1 MKAGTHPPLLGGMSE
16 VLGVLTADPQGA
28 VIEETVGSTDHP
40 AQSASAVAATV
51 SGFTAAGGTAG
62 LSRLEMLLVR
72 GAHKSSVAAVR
83 PDALLLV
90 TVDPAKATGAVEK
103 AMQAWA
109 SEAAS
114 STTATAEPPATVS
127 SPPARVLAR
136 PAEPIE
142 SAAPSPAESITEA
155 VGVGPSVMVG
165 PAETAAPA
173 PAHAGETACRPSG
186 GDAWAALRRALVR
199 GQLTKASVHR
209 RELADP
215 SRSITGRPGSEVLSA
230 EQHERA
236 MQVLLEGIGTVIAGD
251 GIGGS
256 RILRE
261 LAAESQRNLSIRW
274 LALQW
279 SASAALR
286 SGSASVARS
295 HVKEA
300 LTLARQLD
308 IDARAVS
315 QWTAAEVLAQGGDHV
330 RALTWLTEARA
341 RFERIADRWGLGRAW
356 LAEARIM
363 AANQRD
369 QEAAAAARKAW
380 AVDPDWDEPPIFLA
394 RRALMGNDLAE
405 AESIVRTLN
414 TPSAERVRTLI
425 TAIREGLVTQANA
438 SEFLREH
445 DAPPSTRAL
454 RALERIAY
462 GSPRFLQ
469 AHDALAWM
477 LLKLG
482 RYADASAIFRDLL
495 GQDLSLG
502 DRASA
507 MLGLGCIPAELQA
520 GAPPTAPP
528 GAAASE
534 ATPPAVGG
542 SDAPAVVAS
551 LGSDDTGIPSAVF
564 SGRLSVFALPDLL
577 EFLRSARRT
586 GLLVCSST
594 AGIGTLRLREGRIT
608 AAASPGTPKLGQILV
623 RDGKVAAQALETVAA
638 RQAST
643 QAGRPL
649 GEMLVQEGLVEASVV
664 QEALAQQIGL
674 TIRELVH
681 WKDGEFAFNE
691 FAFGRDGESLAASR
705 SVKVELDAQAVL
717 LGVFKE
723 IDEAARVPT
732 SDVEL

>member
-1 MKAGTHPPLLGGMSE
+1 MSE

-28 VIEETVGSTDHP
+28 VIEETVGSPNHP

-51 SGFTAAGGTAG
+51 HGFTAAGSTAG

-114 STTATAEPPATVS
+114 STTATAGPPATVS
-127 SPPARVLAR
+127 SPPAEALAR

-142 SAAPSPAESITEA
+142 SVAPSPAESITEA
-155 VGVGPSVMVG
+155 VGVG

-186 GDAWAALRRALVR
+186 GDAWGALRRALVR

-261 LAAESQRNLSIRW
+261 LTAESQRNLSMRW

-341 RFERIADRWGLGRAW
+341 RFERMADRWGLGRAW

-405 AESIVRTLN
+405 AESIVRALN

-425 TAIREGLVTQANA
+425 TAIREGLFTQADA

-469 AHDALAWM
+469 ARDALAWM

-495 GQDLSLG
+495 AEDLSPG

-520 GAPPTAPP
+520 GAPPAAPP

-534 ATPPAVGG
+534 ATPFAAG
-542 SDAPAVVAS
+542 SGDAPAPVVPS
-551 LGSDDTGIPSAVF
+551 LGSDETGIPSAVF

-623 RDGKVAAQALETVAA
+623 RDGKVASQALETVAA

-691 FAFGRDGESLAASR
+691 FAFSRDGESLAASR

-717 LGVFKE
+717 LSVFKE

>member
-1 MKAGTHPPLLGGMSE
+1 MSE

-28 VIEETVGSTDHP
+28 VIEETVGSPDHP

-51 SGFTAAGGTAG
+51 HGFTAAGSTAG

-114 STTATAEPPATVS
+114 SATAEPPATVS
-127 SPPARVLAR
+127 SPPAEVLAR
-136 PAEPIE
+136 PPEPIE

-155 VGVGPSVMVG
+155 VGVG

-261 LAAESQRNLSIRW
+261 LTAESQRNLSIRW

-405 AESIVRTLN
+405 AESIVRALN

-425 TAIREGLVTQANA
+425 TAIREGLFTQADA

-469 AHDALAWM
+469 ARDALAWM

-495 GQDLSLG
+495 GQDLSPG

-520 GAPPTAPP
+520 GAPPAAPP

-534 ATPPAVGG
+534 ATPFAAG
-542 SDAPAVVAS
+542 SGDAPAPVVPS
-551 LGSDDTGIPSAVF
+551 LGSDETGIPSAVF

-623 RDGKVAAQALETVAA
+623 RDGKVASQALETVAA

-691 FAFGRDGESLAASR
+691 FAFSRDGESLAASR

-717 LGVFKE
+717 LSVFKE